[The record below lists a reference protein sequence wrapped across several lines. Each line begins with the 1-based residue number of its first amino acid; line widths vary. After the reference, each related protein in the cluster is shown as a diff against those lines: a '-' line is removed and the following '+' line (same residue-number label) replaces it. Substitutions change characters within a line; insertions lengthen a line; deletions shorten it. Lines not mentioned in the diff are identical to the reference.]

1 MSETVR
7 EATFDEQA
15 QNMIIHILALELPF
29 NMKRDLVGQVFS
41 LSYIH
46 EQNMITASRRGTL

>member
-1 MSETVR
+1 MSEACR
-7 EATFDEQA
+7 EATFEEQA
-15 QNMIIHILALELPF
+15 QNMIINILALELPF

-46 EQNMITASRRGTL
+46 EQNMITASRKGTL

>member
-7 EATFDEQA
+7 EATFEEQA

-46 EQNMITASRRGTL
+46 EQNMITASIRGTL